1 MTLAQVI
8 GTPVVLGTPTVA
20 PIKLEQ
26 VTVASSPLGGIPLG
40 GIALGALP
48 LGGIPLGGIATSTPE
63 QNRADWCAFI
73 NEQPGFESS
82 CPNGD
87 SLIGQTMLGLALR
100 GVPLG
105 GIPLGGIPLG
115 GIPLGGIPLGGIAVS
130 TPLGGIPLGGI
141 DLTGT
146 PLGGIPLGGIPL
158 GGIDMSV
165 WPLGGITLDLIPA
178 AAKSAIF
185 NCPTGNFICADTDTL
200 AEAKAAGA
208 IKATA
213 RIEDLGYYKTANGQ
227 YITLAQ
233 FVQGLPDDTML
244 GDLLA
249 TILLET
255 AYDWEKLPLPGF
267 PIQDFSADGGI
278 ANYSVSFTVSGAPG
292 DVDGTVHVH
301 LPEQARYVEGST
313 ELTGGPGVET
323 DEPTLDLP
331 ENELT
336 WSVTGIAPGTPY
348 TLGFQGRPGL
358 SLGTES
364 ATAKLAATGL
374 GPPVS
379 APEPASTQLT
389 EPGEPGNGE
398 PANRAADSG

>member
-1 MTLAQVI
+1 
-8 GTPVVLGTPTVA
+8 
-20 PIKLEQ
+20 
-26 VTVASSPLGGIPLG
+26 
-40 GIALGALP
+40 
-48 LGGIPLGGIATSTPE
+48 
-63 QNRADWCAFI
+63 
-73 NEQPGFESS
+73 
-82 CPNGD
+82 
-87 SLIGQTMLGLALR
+87 
-100 GVPLG
+100 
-105 GIPLGGIPLG
+105 
-115 GIPLGGIPLGGIAVS
+115 
-130 TPLGGIPLGGI
+130 
-141 DLTGT
+141 
-146 PLGGIPLGGIPL
+146 
-158 GGIDMSV
+158 MSV
-165 WPLGGITLDLIPA
+165 SPLGGITLGLIPA
-178 AAKSAIF
+178 AAKSAIL

-213 RIEDLGYYKTANGQ
+213 RLEDLGYYKTRTARTSRWRSSSRACPPST
-227 YITLAQ
+227 TLE
-233 FVQGLPDDTML
+233 
-244 GDLLA
+244 DLLA
-249 TILLET
+249 TVLLET

-323 DEPTLDLP
+323 DEPTLALP

-348 TLGFQGRPGL
+348 TLAFQGRPGL

-374 GPPVS
+374 GPPVN
-379 APEPASTQLT
+379 APDPASTRLT

-398 PANRAADSG
+398 PPTAQQIQDDTLYLGYTSSGSDRDLFQVQAAPGEQLTIQPQPPRGGRRPRRLRADHRPIAHAAPRRDAARRG